1 MYHRI
6 TLLHTGNEH
15 NIVNQLYS
23 NTITKKAKS
32 LISVLDLRC
41 PFERRH
47 GTNLIY
53 QELKLNYRSS
63 TVMLAVTF
71 YSWTTKA
78 VMNFIKEFMVCVG
91 FL

>member
-15 NIVNQLYS
+15 NIVNQLYF

-47 GTNLIY
+47 GEFRST
-53 QELKLNYRSS
+53 EGKLPPCQLWS
-63 TVMLAVTF
+63 
-71 YSWTTKA
+71 
-78 VMNFIKEFMVCVG
+78 
-91 FL
+91 FLLSVLSEAFSIEV